1 MNKNN
6 NPFNK
11 SHAASYDDQWR
22 KLSPMMEGMHFLVR
36 ILLKDLPENANILCV
51 GAGTGAE
58 IMALAH
64 TFPKWKFTAVEP
76 AGAMLD
82 ECRNKIEKAGLS
94 SRCYFHEGYLDTLP
108 DLGKFDAATAIL
120 VSQFMI
126 IEDDRINF
134 FKEIYSRLVPG
145 GYLVSADLAT
155 PETEA
160 LYDNLKNFWTKILMF
175 ADFPEERAKLAT
187 SGWKTGV
194 AVLKP
199 YEVQTIISKAGFEL
213 PTLFYQTLF
222 IHAWYSRMPVA

>member
-82 ECRNKIEKAGLS
+82 ECRNKI
-94 SRCYFHEGYLDTLP
+94 
-108 DLGKFDAATAIL
+108 
-120 VSQFMI
+120 
-126 IEDDRINF
+126 
-134 FKEIYSRLVPG
+134 
-145 GYLVSADLAT
+145 
-155 PETEA
+155 
-160 LYDNLKNFWTKILMF
+160 W
-175 ADFPEERAKLAT
+175 
-187 SGWKTGV
+187 
-194 AVLKP
+194 
-199 YEVQTIISKAGFEL
+199 
-213 PTLFYQTLF
+213 
-222 IHAWYSRMPVA
+222 IHFVEY